1 MEWYQEI
8 SSSRKKKGLENIFFP
23 LSINES
29 RIEVGDTTLMPYNFV
44 RLTMDQ
50 PWSGDL
56 DFLLVVIPEE
66 KKNT

>member
-1 MEWYQEI
+1 M
-8 SSSRKKKGLENIFFP
+8 GN
-23 LSINES
+23 
-29 RIEVGDTTLMPYNFV
+29 TTLMPFDFK

-66 KKNT
+66 RKN